1 MTTYAWVPSANLDAF
16 EARDFVSAMDRA
28 LLEEN
33 FVPSP
38 LEEARLAIQ
47 QVDDQSRPFR
57 RKNHAVYV
65 LGIHFVE
72 KIDPTKPLLVQFY
85 PYLIRSL
92 SNLLVVVAGPA
103 ASPRLYVTTL
113 ERGVY
118 EISASSADSASAE
131 SLYRQLTR
139 RIAPLARSHLIVKN
153 RFDPDLP
160 SSLWT
165 GTEASDSLRE
175 GGRAL
180 DSWDLLPTPFPMAE
194 LLSAEDFR
202 HVQRMFNIGGLSYGN
217 LSARHDEESFWMS
230 ASGVNKGRLNE
241 IGRDILLVKDYDEEE
256 QGMVLSVPEHV
267 SPRRVSVDAIEHW
280 RIYRAHPEVGAIIH
294 VHAWMADVPSTD
306 INYPCGTIELAKA
319 VSDTIDQAPDPS
331 RTVVGLRN
339 HGLTITGRSVEDI
352 LNRIDGQIIREVPM
366 S

>member
-1 MTTYAWVPSANLDAF
+1 MTTYAWSPSPTWDTQRGQEF
-16 EARDFVSAMDRA
+16 IQQMDSAW
-28 LLEEN
+28 LEED
-33 FVPSP
+33 FHSGSVT
-38 LEEARLAIQ
+38 EARLVIQ
-47 QVDDQSRPFR
+47 AVDAQSRPFR
-57 RKNHAVYV
+57 RQNHAVYV
-65 LGIHFVE
+65 LGVLFLDEIN
-72 KIDPTKPLLVQFY
+72 DDKPLLVQFY

-92 SNLLVVVAGPA
+92 SNLLVVVVGDPK
-103 ASPRLYVTTL
+103 SPSLYVATL

-118 EISASSADSASAE
+118 PIVASSR
-131 SLYRQLTR
+131 YRELTR

-160 SSLWT
+160 SSLWK
-165 GTEASDSLRE
+165 GTHASDSLRE

-180 DSWDLLPTPFPMAE
+180 DSWDLLPTPFPMQE
-194 LLSAEDFR
+194 LLSADDYR

-217 LSARHDEESFWMS
+217 LSARHDEETFWMS

-241 IGRDILLVKDYDEEE
+241 IGRDILLVKDYDEDEE
-256 QGMVLSVPEHV
+256 GMVLSVPEHV

-280 RIYRAHPEVGAIIH
+280 KIYRAHPEVGAIIH

-306 INYPCGTIELAKA
+306 INYPCGTIELASA
-319 VSDTIDQAPDPS
+319 VSEHIDQAEDPS
-331 RTVVGLRN
+331 QAVVGLRN

-352 LNRIDGQIIREVPM
+352 LNRIDGHIIREVPM